1 MSSERREAINKTIQ
15 TRGEIHLRE
24 LGLLFPDVSSMT
36 LRRDLE
42 ALERQGLIVRT
53 RGGAKSLSHLSML
66 KEAAY
71 TQRQVANITAK
82 SAIAEKAIRLVEDG
96 RSIYID
102 SGTTCMIFAQ
112 QLSDLNLFVL
122 TPAPNI
128 ALELVK
134 HPSIKVN
141 LTGGQLN
148 RETLTLS
155 GFNANEYVKSLNIDL
170 AFMAASAF
178 SQDSGF
184 SCGDY
189 YEAELKRLII
199 RKAQRVI
206 LLMDSTKMN
215 NRLPYTFARLNNIQT
230 LITDAELPEDIQ
242 RLAQQAHVTLL

>member
-1 MSSERREAINKTIQ
+1 MASDRRDLINQTIQ
-15 TRGEIHLRE
+15 NRGEIHINE
-24 LGLLFPDVSSMT
+24 LATLFPDVSSMT

-42 ALERQGLIVRT
+42 ALEQQGQIVRT
-53 RGGAKSLSHLSML
+53 RGGAKSLNHLSMI

-71 TQRQVANITAK
+71 TQRQVANISAK
-82 SAIAEKAIRLVEDG
+82 ITIAEKAVALVEDG

-102 SGTTCMIFAQ
+102 SGTTCMFFAQ
-112 QLSDLNLFVL
+112 RLSDQNLFVL

-128 ALELVK
+128 AMELVK
-134 HPSIKVN
+134 YPNIKVN

-155 GFNANEYVKSLNIDL
+155 GFNAAEYVKSLNIDY

-178 SQDSGF
+178 SPDSGF

-199 RKAQRVI
+199 RKANHVV
-206 LLMDSTKMN
+206 LLMDSSKMY
-215 NRLPYTFARLNNIQT
+215 NRLPYTFAKLSNIQT
-230 LITDAELPEDIQ
+230 LITDQPLSGEYLKLVE
-242 RLAQQAHVTLL
+242 QAHVRIL